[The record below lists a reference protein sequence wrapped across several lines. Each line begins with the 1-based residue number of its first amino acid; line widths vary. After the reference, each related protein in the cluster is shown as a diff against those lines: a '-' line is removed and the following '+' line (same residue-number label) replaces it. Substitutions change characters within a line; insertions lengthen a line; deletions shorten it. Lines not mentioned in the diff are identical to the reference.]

1 MVFDAIA
8 VATQSDLK
16 QKRALVNRILAS
28 SVLSRSVRLKTLF
41 QYLCARSLDE
51 GALDI
56 HELEVGHKVFDRP
69 AQYDT
74 IADNIVRVHASML
87 RKRLNE
93 FFETEG
99 QHEKFTVEIP
109 RGNYAPLFI
118 DRPAGHRPR
127 TEIHPPSA
135 EILLHTF
142 SSGLEPAYLT
152 EFAQVP
158 ASSRRS
164 STLWALRI
172 VSLLA
177 VLFCGLSIF
186 LFLSLR
192 QTRRTELPAIV
203 TNPPTVRQFWSGVF
217 PEQGPTEIV
226 FDDASLD
233 FYRETTNQPVT
244 LDKYYDR
251 SYLTSIEKSAAAS
264 KLDPQIVHSLM
275 LSRQSSFADAALT
288 WKMAQIAGELH
299 GTANVQFARDLTF
312 RQVKAGNLIL
322 LGNPQSNPWIQPFAS
337 YLSLVW
343 VFDPVLHT
351 YYPRDKTAAEAAL
364 DQFRT
369 SGEEGNAHVRYA
381 TISFLPNLSGNGNVL
396 ILSATGGATM
406 TAALDFLLDETS
418 MRQLRSMLPQNRSSI
433 FPHFEA
439 LLKFGDGSKDL
450 STAKVI
456 ICRSPV
462 FPAPHNP

>member
-1 MVFDAIA
+1 V
-8 VATQSDLK
+8 
-16 QKRALVNRILAS
+16 
-28 SVLSRSVRLKTLF
+28 
-41 QYLCARSLDE
+41 LDE
-51 GALDI
+51 GVQDI
-56 HELEVGHKVFDRP
+56 HELEVGHKVFGRP

-93 FFETEG
+93 FFETDG
-99 QHEKFTVEIP
+99 QQEKFTIEIP
-109 RGNYAPLFI
+109 RGNYAPLFTE
-118 DRPAGHRPR
+118 RPAGYRPH

-135 EILLHTF
+135 ELLLRTF
-142 SSGLEPAYLT
+142 SSGLEPAYAT

-158 ASSRRS
+158 ASSRRFS
-164 STLWALRI
+164 WALR
-172 VSLLA
+172 VASLLA
-177 VLFCGLSIF
+177 VLFCGLSAF
-186 LFLSLR
+186 LFFSVR
-192 QTRRTELPAIV
+192 QARHAGLPAII
-203 TNPPTVRQFWSGVF
+203 TNQPTVTQFWSGIF

-233 FYRETTNQPVT
+233 FYRETTDQPVT

-251 SYLTSIEKSAAAS
+251 SYLASVEKSAAAS
-264 KLDPQIVHSLM
+264 KLDPQIVHWLM
-275 LSRQSSFADAALT
+275 LSRQSSFADAAVT
-288 WKMAQIAGELH
+288 WKMSQIAGELH

-312 RQVKAGNLIL
+312 RQVKAGNLVL
-322 LGNPQSNPWIQPFAS
+322 LGNAQSNPWIQPFAS

-369 SGEEGNAHVRYA
+369 SGVEGNAHVRYA
-381 TISFLPNLSGNGNVL
+381 TISFLPNLNGSGNVL

-406 TAALDFLLDETS
+406 GAALDFLLDETS
-418 MRQLRSMLPQNRSSI
+418 MRQLRSMLPQDRSSI

-439 LLKFGDGSKDL
+439 LLKFGEGSKDL
-450 STAKVI
+450 STAKII
-456 ICRSPV
+456 ICHSPV